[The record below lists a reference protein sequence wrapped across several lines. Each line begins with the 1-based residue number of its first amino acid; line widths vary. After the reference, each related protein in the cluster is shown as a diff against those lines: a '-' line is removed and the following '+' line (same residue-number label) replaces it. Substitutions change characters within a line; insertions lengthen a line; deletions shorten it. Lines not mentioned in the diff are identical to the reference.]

1 MLKIHNPATL
11 APPASRYS
19 HAVEIPAGARLLF
32 VAGQVGVRVD
42 GTVAEGFEAQCEQA
56 WQNLRQALRAGG
68 MDFAD
73 LVRVNYYLLDRA
85 DVATSR
91 AVRDRFIAGTPPAS
105 TLCIVKSL
113 ASAAWLFEIEAV
125 AAKA

>member
-91 AVRDRFIAGTPPAS
+91 AVRERFIEGTPPAS
-105 TLCIVKSL
+105 TLCVVKSL